1 MKTIKNLTADEIRKS
16 ILQLAIQGKLVKQDP
31 NDEPASE
38 LVKRIYEEKK
48 KLIKDGKIKKDN
60 NESYIFKGEDNCY
73 YEKVGNKVTNI
84 TDELPFEIP
93 NNWTWVRLKNLVKI
107 ETGKKDANFG
117 STGGSYDF
125 FTCAMQ
131 PIKSKSYSYDGEYL
145 ILPGNGANVG
155 KSIHYFGKFEAYQR
169 TYLLSKL
176 IDIIYFEYLKINFD
190 TRWLEYNKNKLFGS
204 AIPYIKL
211 NNIEEFL
218 IPLPSIN
225 EQKKIVKIVYKF
237 EPLLERYQ
245 SIETKL
251 SNYESLFEE
260 KLKASILQYA
270 IEGKLVRQDPND
282 EPASVLLER
291 IKQEKERL
299 ISEGKIKRDKHESE
313 IIAGDDKNYYEN
325 YFVEGSLKSFLFPMK
340 STKPSG
346 LKFKYIDIDAIDNE
360 ENKIKYPKVLPSTN
374 ATSRARRK
382 LNEGDVLYS
391 LVRPYLKNIARV
403 ENYYDCI
410 GSTGFYVCSPLP
422 CLDTDYLFYFLLSPQ
437 TEKAVMK
444 FMRGLNSPSITTTV
458 LEDIKIKLPSYKTQ
472 RKIVNKIEILLKTI
486 GN

>member
-1 MKTIKNLTADEIRKS
+1 M
-16 ILQLAIQGKLVKQDP
+16 P
-31 NDEPASE
+31 P
-38 LVKRIYEEKK
+38 
-48 KLIKDGKIKKDN
+48 
-60 NESYIFKGEDNCY
+60 
-73 YEKVGNKVTNI
+73 
-84 TDELPFEIP
+84 
-93 NNWTWVRLKNLVKI
+93 
-107 ETGKKDANFG
+107 
-117 STGGSYDF
+117 
-125 FTCAMQ
+125 
-131 PIKSKSYSYDGEYL
+131 
-145 ILPGNGANVG
+145 
-155 KSIHYFGKFEAYQR
+155 
-169 TYLLSKL
+169 
-176 IDIIYFEYLKINFD
+176 
-190 TRWLEYNKNKLFGS
+190 
-204 AIPYIKL
+204 
-211 NNIEEFL
+211 
-218 IPLPSIN
+218 IN
-225 EQKKIVKIVYKF
+225 EQKRIEKKIDILKRYLNTYHKIEK
-237 EPLLERYQ
+237 ELTSLE
-245 SIETKL
+245 S
-251 SNYESLFEE
+251 SFEE

-270 IEGKLVRQDPND
+270 IEGKLVKQDPND

-291 IKQEKERL
+291 IKMEKEKL
-299 ISEGKIKRDKHESE
+299 IREGKIKRDKNDSDVVV
-313 IIAGDDKNYYEN
+313 GDDKNYYEN